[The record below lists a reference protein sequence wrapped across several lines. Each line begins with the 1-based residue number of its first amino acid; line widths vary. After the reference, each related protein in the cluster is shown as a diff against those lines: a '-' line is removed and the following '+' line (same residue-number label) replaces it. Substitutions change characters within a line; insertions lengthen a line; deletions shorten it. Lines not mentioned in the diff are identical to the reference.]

1 MSFRLQWDRWARLHY
16 SHKPMSAQLPSKSRD
31 AETASAPSSSTTDVG
46 TSGAPPADLDRAID
60 DLIAYLAEA
69 ADITPAE
76 AFSAVAQGRVLE
88 VSTRSDK
95 PRPRLAGLNALFRH
109 FVRRS

>member
-31 AETASAPSSSTTDVG
+31 AEIASAPSSSSTDPAP
-46 TSGAPPADLDRAID
+46 SGAQPPDLDQAID
-60 DLIAYLAEA
+60 ELIVYLAEA
-69 ADITPAE
+69 AAITPAE
-76 AFSAVAQGRVLE
+76 AFSAIAKGHVLE
-88 VSTRSDK
+88 MPTSSDR
-95 PRPRLAGLNALFRH
+95 PRPRLAGLNSFFRH

>member
-1 MSFRLQWDRWARLHY
+1 MTFRLQHRSARLDYTHE
-16 SHKPMSAQLPSKSRD
+16 PMSAQLPSKSRD
-31 AETASAPSSSTTDVG
+31 ADTASVPSSSTTEIG
-46 TSGAPPADLDRAID
+46 SSGAPPADLDRAINE
-60 DLIAYLAEA
+60 LIAYLAEA
-69 ADITPAE
+69 AAISPAE

-88 VSTRSDK
+88 VPERSDR